1 MFDIWRNVEG
11 VSRKFCLMFSKSIS
25 AGMVPRRNLRFGK
38 ILVCTKGMSFFL
50 SELFLSHSAEKLR
63 GVLKIWASTVKR
75 IIKRR
80 MGLPRRLDRFEV
92 GGSVFRGKR
101 GDIQKYLFVPMS
113 GNSRRDYLSLLLKV
127 NIALRF
133 QICICETFL
142 GYLLEMK
149 QILGCSNIHLQR
161 NIRIVDGFWLRHL
174 FFVLKVLV
182 PHPLCFQCQ
191 SEFKLSAI

>member
-1 MFDIWRNVEG
+1 
-11 VSRKFCLMFSKSIS
+11 
-25 AGMVPRRNLRFGK
+25 
-38 ILVCTKGMSFFL
+38 MSFFL

-75 IIKRR
+75 FIKRR

-92 GGSVFRGKR
+92 GKSVFRGKI
-101 GDIQKYLFVPMS
+101 GDIQKYLFVPMR

-127 NIALRF
+127 DIALRF

-149 QILGCSNIHLQR
+149 QVLGCSNIHLQR

-174 FFVLKVLV
+174 FFVLKV
-182 PHPLCFQCQ
+182 
-191 SEFKLSAI
+191 